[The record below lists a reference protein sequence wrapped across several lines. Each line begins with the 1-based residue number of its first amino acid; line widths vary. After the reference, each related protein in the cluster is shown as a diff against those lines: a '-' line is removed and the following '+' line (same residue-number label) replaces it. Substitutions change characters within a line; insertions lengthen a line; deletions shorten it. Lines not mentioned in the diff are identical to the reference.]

1 MNGIARSAGIIA
13 MATALSAMT
22 PQAGNAQTTAPS
34 SSEVSVAII
43 DLGANRLYSAD
54 PNVTFVDLTPAPKE
68 GFRNASS
75 KVAGRDH
82 GEIVAQTFMQEYR
95 RIDPA
100 AKVTIYTINPF
111 IEKSGGGQMMLS
123 RTMLRQALPG
133 LAGKD
138 VRVAITT
145 FGVSDEKAGNMVLD
159 DLRSA
164 GLVVFAATPN
174 KRDDD
179 GIWPAAS
186 PNAIA
191 VADGVTPDS
200 PIFKERGWASWVDV
214 VANGQFH
221 KDTIDVDGSS
231 FATPRAAAYGV
242 SFMSRNPKADTQD
255 VKAALLHD
263 GDMRTIGSARITYV
277 GGDAMARTFA
287 SLSTSRMPGR
297 MGSTGIGTA
306 SNDAVDPVLAL
317 GSRTPNAR

>member
-1 MNGIARSAGIIA
+1 
-13 MATALSAMT
+13 MATALAAAA
-22 PQAGNAQTTAPS
+22 PQSGQAQTAVLP
-34 SSEVSVAII
+34 SSEVSVAMI

-68 GFRNASS
+68 GFRSASS

-82 GEIVAQTFMQEYR
+82 GEIVAQSFMQEYR
-95 RIDPA
+95 RIDPS

-111 IEKSGGGQMMLS
+111 IEKSGGGPMMLS

-133 LAGKD
+133 LAGKG

-145 FGVSDEKAGNMVLD
+145 FGVSDEKAGTLVLD

-174 KRDDD
+174 KRDDE

-191 VADGVTPDS
+191 VADGVTPDA
-200 PIFKERGWASWVDV
+200 PIFKERSWASWVDV

-221 KDTIDVDGSS
+221 RDAIDVDGSS

-242 SFMSRNPKADTQD
+242 SFMSRNPQATMED
-255 VKAALLHD
+255 VRTSLLKD
-263 GDMRTIGSARITYV
+263 GDLRTIGSARMTYV
-277 GGDAMARTFA
+277 GGDSMARAYA
-287 SLSTSRMPGR
+287 SLSTQRTPGR
-297 MGSTGIGTA
+297 SASPGIGTA
-306 SNDAVDPVLAL
+306 SNDAVDPVATLA
-317 GSRTPNAR
+317 GRTTNAR